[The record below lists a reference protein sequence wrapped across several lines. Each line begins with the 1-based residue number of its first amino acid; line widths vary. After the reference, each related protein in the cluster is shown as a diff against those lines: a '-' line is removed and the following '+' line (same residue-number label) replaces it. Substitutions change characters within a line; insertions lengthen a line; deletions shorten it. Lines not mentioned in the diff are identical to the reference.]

1 MHEANRNSP
10 LRIVFGVISVGS
22 VLLAWWLSTSLEL
35 VRPLILPPPADVWA
49 GFVDIWN
56 GYLNV
61 PFWNHFVSS
70 ISVMLGGYAMAIA
83 IGVPLGILMAWNRT
97 IDWIFGPLLH
107 VLRPIPPPAW
117 IPLAILWFGI
127 GYSGKIFIVFV
138 AAAVPCIL
146 NSYLAIKQT
155 PPELLNSARSL
166 GARPHTL
173 LFEVAIPSG
182 LPTIMT
188 GLRIA
193 LGIAWAS
200 IVAAELV
207 VSLAGFGFLI
217 MNGYRN
223 LESNIVFV
231 GMAAVALMGLL
242 MNIAFQR
249 IERRMLPWREDQDHG

>member
-1 MHEANRNSP
+1 MRNSGFA
-10 LRIVFGVISVGS
+10 RIAFGSISIGS
-22 VLLAWWLSTSLEL
+22 LLLAWWFVTEQGLIK
-35 VRPLILPPPADVWA
+35 PLILPPPAEVWS
-49 GFVDIWN
+49 GLVDIWH

-61 PFWNHFVSS
+61 PFWNHFIAS
-70 ISVMLGGYAMAIA
+70 ISVMLGGYAMAIL
-83 IGVPLGILMAWNRT
+83 IGVPLGIFMAWNRWA
-97 IDWIFGPLLH
+97 DWVFGPLLQI
-107 VLRPIPPPAW
+107 LRPIPPPAW

-127 GYSGKIFIVFV
+127 GYAGKIFIVFI
-138 AAAVPCIL
+138 AASVPCIM

-155 PPELLNSARSL
+155 PPELLSSARSL
-166 GARPHTL
+166 GAKPRTL

-193 LGIAWAS
+193 LGFSWAS

-231 GMAAVALMGLL
+231 GMAAVALIGIA
-242 MNIAFQR
+242 MNFVFVS
-249 IERRMLPWREDQDHG
+249 IERRLVPWREDQHHG